1 MRVFSSK
8 VRAVLLS
15 HPVVSKGLFTLIKIS
30 LGYNNCI
37 LKTSNTQKILLQSR
51 LLVPQFPCSHCIRRN
66 HNVVFNL
73 ALELYLL

>member
-37 LKTSNTQKILLQSR
+37 LKTSNTQKILLESR
-51 LLVPQFPCSHCIRRN
+51 LLVPQFSCSHCIRRN